1 MKLKSLVEAKIRLP
15 DSLEEVSLHS
25 LCYGKRTSE
34 ELCERGDGVRGRL
47 MPFIVG
53 DDLLILI
60 FVGAAQEQK
69 GPGLITNVEVSLAD
83 MYTGRTLEVRSP

>member
-1 MKLKSLVEAKIRLP
+1 
-15 DSLEEVSLHS
+15 
-25 LCYGKRTSE
+25 
-34 ELCERGDGVRGRL
+34 

-53 DDLLILI
+53 DDLLTLG

-83 MYTGRTLEVRSP
+83 LYTGRTLEVRSP